1 MNSKEIIKFMGLAEK
16 LKCEIRHSTTSTLRP
31 ESVAEHSWRLC
42 LLSWLLSSSLK
53 ADYDMNK
60 VLKMC
65 MVHDLGEAISGDIP
79 SFNKSEEDEKTE
91 EDSVSQILDML
102 DGELREELD
111 GLFAEM
117 KELNTPEA
125 KLFKALDK
133 MEAVIQH
140 NEAPIETWI
149 PLEYELNMT
158 YGTEEVKGV
167 KVLEELREEVKA
179 ITIEKIS
186 NKAKA

>member
-1 MNSKEIIKFMGLAEK
+1 MNAKEIIKFMGLAEK
-16 LKCEIRHSTTSTLRP
+16 LKCEIRHSTTSTMRP

-42 LLSWLLSSSLK
+42 IFSWLLSSSLK

-79 SFNKSEEDEKTE
+79 SFEKSEADERTE
-91 EDSVSQILDML
+91 EDSVAQIFGML
-102 DGELREELD
+102 DLELGAELKA
-111 GLFAEM
+111 LFAEM
-117 KELNTPEA
+117 KELKSPEA

-140 NEAPIETWI
+140 NEAPLETWI

-158 YGTEEVKGV
+158 YGMEEVKGV
-167 KVLEELREEVKA
+167 KLLEELREEIKEETVR
-179 ITIEKIS
+179 KIGG
-186 NKAKA
+186 K